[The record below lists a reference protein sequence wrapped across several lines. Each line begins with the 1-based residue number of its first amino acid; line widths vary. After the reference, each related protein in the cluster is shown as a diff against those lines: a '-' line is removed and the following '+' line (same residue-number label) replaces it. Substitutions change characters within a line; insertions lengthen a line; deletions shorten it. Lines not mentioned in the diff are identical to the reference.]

1 MVWYPTAED
10 VVKANKRVVRND
22 KHPHKLLRSV
32 PAIQSL
38 IVSIMD
44 SESMGLT
51 YQAAR
56 FMKEFAFLHPFDGG
70 NHRTAYTVATLF
82 LIENEIAVRSVP
94 VTVSYTF
101 VEDLPKRSI
110 KEVQEWIQE
119 HMINR

>member
-38 IVSIMD
+38 IVSIME

-51 YQAAR
+51 YQVAR
-56 FMKEFAFLHPFDGG
+56 FMKEFVYLHPFDGG

-101 VEDLPKRSI
+101 VRDLPKKSI
-110 KEVQEWIQE
+110 KEIQEWIQE